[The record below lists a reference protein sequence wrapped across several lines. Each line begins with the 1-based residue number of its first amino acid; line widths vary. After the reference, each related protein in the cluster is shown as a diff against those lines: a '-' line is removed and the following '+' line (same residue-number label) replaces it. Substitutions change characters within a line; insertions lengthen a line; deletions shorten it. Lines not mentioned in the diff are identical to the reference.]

1 MANLL
6 PNPKVQFFDSDGSFL
21 VGGKV
26 YTYEPGTTTPKD
38 TYTTAA
44 GITPNSNPVL
54 LNSRGEATIF
64 WDGNY
69 KVTVTD
75 ADDNLIYTVDNINA
89 GSVSVESYLTV
100 SGTNTITATAA
111 STISAYQTGQVFSFI
126 PAGTNTA
133 ATTINIDSLG
143 AKNVYSNGAACAG
156 GELKIGVPV
165 QVMYDGTQF
174 NIVGTSVITASQMNS
189 GAAASGTVATAN
201 GSGGVTY
208 AATGVPT
215 GTILDFGG
223 TVAPTGYLGCDGT
236 AVSRTTYATLFG
248 VIGTTWGAG
257 NGSTTFNLPD
267 FQRRVA
273 VGSGGSGT
281 GTLGNAVGNTG
292 GAETH
297 TLTTPEIPA
306 HTHAQDA
313 LTKLALVGT
322 GADSTNNNANAIGGT
337 TGSTGGGGAH
347 NNMQPSAVVLKI
359 IKT

>member
-1 MANLL
+1 MANLS
-6 PNPKVQFFDSDGSFL
+6 PNPKIQFFASDGSFL

-26 YTYEPGTTTPKD
+26 YSYEPGTTTLKD
-38 TYTTAA
+38 TYTTSAA
-44 GITPNSNPVL
+44 TVTNTNPVL
-54 LNSRGEATIF
+54 LDSRGEATIF

-69 KVTVTD
+69 KVSVYD
-75 ADDNLIYTVDNINA
+75 SDDNLIYTVDNINP

-100 SGTNTITATAA
+100 SGTNTITATSP
-111 STISAYQTGQVFSFI
+111 STLSAYQDGQVFSFI
-126 PAGTNTA
+126 PAATNTA

-143 AKNVYSNGAACAG
+143 AKDLYSNGAACVG

-165 QVMYDGTQF
+165 QVMYGATRF
-174 NIVGTSVITASQMNS
+174 NIVGTSVITAAQMSS
-189 GAAASGTVATAN
+189 GAATAGTVATAN

-208 AATGVPT
+208 SATGVPT

-223 TVAPTGYLGCDGT
+223 TSAPTGYLGCDGA
-236 AVSRTTYATLFG
+236 AVSRTTYATLFAA
-248 VIGTTWGAG
+248 IGTTWGVG
-257 NGSTTFNLPD
+257 DGSTTFNVPN

-306 HTHAQDA
+306 HTHTQDTQ
-313 LTKLALVGT
+313 TKLALVGT